1 MTTSMEDASGTWEAV
16 AAQFVAARSDIG
28 SEVVRQ
34 WTRSLR
40 PGSAVVD
47 IGCGAGVP
55 ITQVLIDAGFVV
67 SGIDASPTLL
77 SMFVQRFPQ
86 AHAACET
93 VQSSTFFGQQFD
105 GAIAVGS
112 CSCCRKRASAN

>member
-1 MTTSMEDASGTWEAV
+1 MMTSMEDSSSNWEAV
-16 AAQFVAARSDIG
+16 AAEFVAARSDIG

-34 WTRSLR
+34 WTKSLR
-40 PGSAVVD
+40 PGSGVVD

-55 ITQVLIDAGFVV
+55 ISQVLIDAGFVV

-93 VQSSTFFGQQFD
+93 VQSTS
-105 GAIAVGS
+105 
-112 CSCCRKRASAN
+112 AS